1 MAYYVLFYLKT
12 LIKICLQNLM
22 EPASNYPLLYSFF
35 SDRRPIL
42 LFSLY
47 IFRHVLSFD
56 EMVYHGGDFLGES
69 HIH

>member
-1 MAYYVLFYLKT
+1 MAYYVSFYLKT
-12 LIKICLQNLM
+12 LITICLKNLM
-22 EPASNYPLLYSFF
+22 EPASNYPLLYRFV
-35 SDRRPIL
+35 SDWLPIL

-56 EMVYHGGDFLGES
+56 EMVYHGVDFLGES